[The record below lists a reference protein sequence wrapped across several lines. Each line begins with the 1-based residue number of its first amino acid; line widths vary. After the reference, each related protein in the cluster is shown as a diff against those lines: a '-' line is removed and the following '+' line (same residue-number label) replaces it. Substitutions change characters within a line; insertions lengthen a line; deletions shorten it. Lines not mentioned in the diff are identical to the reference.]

1 MNNIVIGHEHT
12 MQQPL
17 EYNALHL
24 KASISYAPV
33 KCYKSCPCA
42 STLIYS
48 SLKSYV
54 LNKTNFLK
62 QIHSSYDSIDKM

>member
-24 KASISYAPV
+24 KDAPV

-54 LNKTNFLK
+54 FK
-62 QIHSSYDSIDKM
+62 QKLFKNRYILLMIQLIKCK